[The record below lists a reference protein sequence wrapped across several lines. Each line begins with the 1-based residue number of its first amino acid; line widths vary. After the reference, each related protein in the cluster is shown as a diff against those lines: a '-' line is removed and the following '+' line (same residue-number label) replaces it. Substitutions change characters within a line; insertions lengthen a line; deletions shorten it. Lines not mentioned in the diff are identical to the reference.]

1 MRRPGA
7 AGSIAA
13 LLAVAGSTWGCG
25 NGATEPGEPML
36 TLEESEAL
44 LMAINLVGTRP
55 LETDPASFAG
65 TVSVR
70 ANCAGGGVVNAGGTL
85 IPSDTETGFR
95 LLVNLTIV
103 PEGCVETANG
113 RTFTLDGAPSLRQT
127 GNYAFSMPEELGFVF
142 DFDVSMVGALDYQLE
157 GRTGT
162 CEVSATV
169 ESRLN
174 FSNLMQTGSASGTL
188 CGNTV
193 DVDLNREIPLAPD
206 PGG

>member
-1 MRRPGA
+1 MKRPGV
-7 AGSIAA
+7 AGSIAG
-13 LLAVAGSTWGCG
+13 LLTVAGSTWGCG
-25 NGATEPGEPML
+25 NGATEPEEPVL

-44 LMAINLVGTRP
+44 LRAINLVGTRP
-55 LETDPASFAG
+55 FEADPASFAG

-103 PEGCVETANG
+103 PEGCVETASG

-127 GNYAFSMPEELGFVF
+127 GNYAFSMPEELVIVF
-142 DFDVSMVGALDYQLE
+142 DLDVSMVGALDYELE

-169 ESRLN
+169 DTRLN
-174 FSNLMQTGSASGTL
+174 FSNLMQTGSVSGTL

-193 DVDLNREIPLAPD
+193 EIDLNREIPLAPA

>member
-1 MRRPGA
+1 MKRPR
-7 AGSIAA
+7 IAVSMVA
-13 LLAVAGSTWGCG
+13 LVAVAVGTWGCG
-25 NGATEPGEPML
+25 NGATEPEEPVL

-44 LMAINLVGTRP
+44 LLAINLVGTRA
-55 LETDPASFAG
+55 LEADPSSFAG
-65 TVSVR
+65 NVSLT

-85 IPSDTETGFR
+85 IPSETETGFR
-95 LLVNLTIV
+95 LLANLTIV

-127 GNYAFSMPEELGFVF
+127 GTYAFSMPEELELVF
-142 DFDVSMVGALDYQLE
+142 DLDVSMVGALDYQLE

-162 CEVSATV
+162 CEVSVTV

-174 FSNLMQTGSASGTL
+174 FGNLMQTGSASGTL

-193 DVDLNREIPLAPD
+193 DIDLNREIPLAPD